1 MSKIT
6 VEQKLTMLNQ
16 LRSQY
21 DKNQS
26 DLMRREQIL
35 YGRTSVSSSGENSE
49 RWAGT
54 DAESFSD
61 TPIKG
66 TFRIRL
72 IIAVILAVIMI
83 VYDKNDKEILGVST
97 EQIYTVI
104 AEDYIAE
111 FTENTE
117 KID

>member
-21 DKNQS
+21 HKNQS

-35 YGRTSVSSSGENSE
+35 YGRTSVTSVGETGE

-54 DAESFSD
+54 DPESD
-61 TPIKG
+61 TDSPLKS

-72 IIAVILAVIMI
+72 VIAVILTAIMI
-83 VYDKNDKEILGVST
+83 LYDQNDKKILGVST

-104 AEDYIAE
+104 ADDYMAE

-117 KID
+117 KIE